1 MQNLFVKKIKGFKT
15 ALITSFILLIIF
27 WVISAEAVDKLVN
40 MWNNLSNKVSL
51 DEIIKAVNNARR
63 ILRDYKKNIGR
74 GRNRTNNEIK

>member
-1 MQNLFVKKIKGFKT
+1 
-15 ALITSFILLIIF
+15 
-27 WVISAEAVDKLVN
+27 